1 MKHGGGEE
9 RSASEESG
17 VSTASHIRVRV
28 RTQEPLP
35 PAQFL
40 LPVARDETLAQLRA
54 RIHGVL
60 LQHYAGD
67 AQWDPAAL
75 ALEVDGFRLWE
86 DQVATVLRDGETLT
100 VLCSDEGPPRKRTRQ
115 QEPDDVMLEANRIVQ
130 NMRAEVGPRG
140 ERKMSLRMQGEPSFP
155 MPPPGMPGLAGG
167 VAEALSAFES
177 RKRQRQNEAEDG
189 AEKNNADGTE
199 RIAHGTDSDSEVI
212 QGVQVSAD
220 PATGDN
226 AKAKASYTV
235 TTGGAASDTSSSETE
250 STESSDSDVS
260 SSSDDDSSS
269 NESSSDTSTESD
281 STESD
286 STESDSTESD
296 DSDSDQDTQATRS
309 SDGEHNAQQPSTEE
323 TTSSATDTST
333 TSSDN
338 TSESSQSDEESSDS
352 DASSDTDADDSDS
365 DSSSSSASTESSA
378 PSTAP
383 TTAEPTPWVP
393 PGQGKASTKRK
404 NLRRRERQRQQAA
417 EAGTPVASAA
427 EASAQILRPA
437 GALPPGGG
445 KLDILSSTVGA
456 APGGEAKPV
465 APTPLENIAQR
476 MLAHTTVGYRRRR
489 SRQAAAPVSS
499 MPLAEPGPTQRAEH
513 AVGQALQRQ
522 FTRTPP
528 PSMRPPEE
536 IPEGVTISST
546 DCAAW
551 YEQQWQAEW
560 DAENYAAD
568 DPATRMYL
576 EMQRQVRSALAEE
589 KRAEEL
595 AEVAAAQDQNSVD
608 EDASEAKLRAA
619 LPREF
624 GSTRVKKSLQ
634 DAGDPGTSVEAPPMH
649 AMEQPMAEE
658 GQMDLD
664 YGPPEP
670 AQHKSAPTALAEAP
684 SEEESPTLSEA
695 PPERPRRSMF
705 GAIRDALF
713 PWH

>member
-286 STESDSTESD
+286 STESD

-404 NLRRRERQRQQAA
+404 NLRRREQRRQ
-417 EAGTPVASAA
+417 
-427 EASAQILRPA
+427 
-437 GALPPGGG
+437 
-445 KLDILSSTVGA
+445 
-456 APGGEAKPV
+456 
-465 APTPLENIAQR
+465 
-476 MLAHTTVGYRRRR
+476 
-489 SRQAAAPVSS
+489 
-499 MPLAEPGPTQRAEH
+499 
-513 AVGQALQRQ
+513 
-522 FTRTPP
+522 
-528 PSMRPPEE
+528 
-536 IPEGVTISST
+536 
-546 DCAAW
+546 
-551 YEQQWQAEW
+551 
-560 DAENYAAD
+560 
-568 DPATRMYL
+568 
-576 EMQRQVRSALAEE
+576 
-589 KRAEEL
+589 
-595 AEVAAAQDQNSVD
+595 
-608 EDASEAKLRAA
+608 
-619 LPREF
+619 
-624 GSTRVKKSLQ
+624 
-634 DAGDPGTSVEAPPMH
+634 
-649 AMEQPMAEE
+649 
-658 GQMDLD
+658 
-664 YGPPEP
+664 
-670 AQHKSAPTALAEAP
+670 
-684 SEEESPTLSEA
+684 
-695 PPERPRRSMF
+695 
-705 GAIRDALF
+705 
-713 PWH
+713 

>member
-17 VSTASHIRVRV
+17 VSTASQIRVRV

-35 PAQFL
+35 FAQFL
-40 LPVARDETLAQLRA
+40 LPVARDDTLAQLRA
-54 RIHGVL
+54 RIHSVL

-86 DQVATVLRDGETLT
+86 DQVATLLRDGETLT
-100 VLCSDEGPPRKRTRQ
+100 VLCLDEGPPRKRTRQ

-177 RKRQRQNEAEDG
+177 RKRQRQNGTEGG

-199 RIAHGTDSDSEVI
+199 RVAHSDSEVI

-250 STESSDSDVS
+250 STESSDSDAS
-260 SSSDDDSSS
+260 SSSD
-269 NESSSDTSTESD
+269 ESSSDTSTESD

-286 STESDSTESD
+286 STASDITESDSTASD
-296 DSDSDQDTQATRS
+296 DSESDQDTRATSS
-309 SDGEHNAQQPSTEE
+309 SDGEHNVQQSSTEE
-323 TTSSATDTST
+323 TTGSAPDTST
-333 TSSDN
+333 ASSDN
-338 TSESSQSDEESSDS
+338 TSESSQSDEESSDG
-352 DASSDTDADDSDS
+352 DASSDTDAESDS
-365 DSSSSSASTESSA
+365 NSSSASTASSA

-383 TTAEPTPWVP
+383 TTAKPTSWVP

-417 EAGTPVASAA
+417 EAGTPVANAA

-445 KLDILSSTVGA
+445 TLDILSSAGGA
-456 APGGEAKPV
+456 VPDAEAKPV

-499 MPLAEPGPTQRAEH
+499 MPLAEPGPTQHASH

-536 IPEGVTISST
+536 IPKGVTISST

-551 YEQQWQAEW
+551 YEQQWQDEW

-595 AEVAAAQDQNSVD
+595 AEAAAAQDQNSVD

-624 GSTRVKKSLQ
+624 GSTRVKRSLQ
-634 DAGDPGTSVEAPPMH
+634 DAADPGTGMEAPPMH
-649 AMEQPMAEE
+649 AMELPMAEE
-658 GQMDLD
+658 EQMDLD
-664 YGPPEP
+664 YGAPEP
-670 AQHKSAPTALAEAP
+670 ARHKSDPAALAEAP
-684 SEEESPTLSEA
+684 SGEESPTLSEA

-713 PWH
+713 HWH